1 MTLSRLPLR
10 SRLHARGDRRGV
22 ALMVV
27 VAALMILIVLMTDIS
42 FASRVR
48 FLTAEHEKQESQAY
62 YLARSGVDIYRLVLT
77 ANKALNKTIKSLTGN
92 NPDLAA
98 MMSGMGLG
106 NDALWNMVPFV
117 NTGLLRMLLVSDGGD
132 IEEDDAESFKSSGQ
146 VSEDVAEESREDG
159 GGSMFSGRNFLDF
172 DGDFS
177 VESRGEDCRIN
188 VNAFSSLASGQA
200 VQDTPTGQMLYGLL
214 SGEENDQW
222 LRERNLD
229 KWELIGNL
237 ADWVDADNVSST
249 GRGGYEDE
257 LYNKLDPPYLAKN
270 AKFDTPAEVRLVDG
284 WQDEVYDRFSP
295 SITIFGTDKV
305 NVNCA
310 DDAVLVGLFNAYV
323 TSGNADLS
331 AQILTQMREAMTL
344 HTFGTANEVVEWL
357 KSAGYSPS
365 EDLAKRLSV
374 STTYFTL
381 VSTGQAGDAAVRIT
395 VALEYKNEIGK
406 VLYWRVD

>member
-1 MTLSRLPLR
+1 
-10 SRLHARGDRRGV
+10 
-22 ALMVV
+22 MVV